1 MMLLNQNG
9 ISINELLTDI
19 INIMDKRSTK
29 MNTLCFK
36 GQTNAG
42 KTLCAN
48 LITSHLTLGTVCRR
62 GYQTAFHFDN
72 LLNRTAALMEEPRIA
87 MITLEEVDL
96 KAMSIDRAALYSGV
110 KQHTLNEPSS
120 MGCPPAP
127 CPLANQTAPGG
138 WRGRRSG
145 REERTTE

>member
-1 MMLLNQNG
+1 
-9 ISINELLTDI
+9 
-19 INIMDKRSTK
+19 

-36 GQTNAG
+36 VQTNTG
-42 KTLCAN
+42 KTLLAN

-72 LLNRTAALMEEPRIA
+72 LVNRTVALMEELRIT
-87 MITLEEVDL
+87 MITRNDYKCLLGGGRFESHV
-96 KAMSIDRAALYSGV
+96 KYGARRVCNVFRAALYSGV
-110 KQHTLNEPSS
+110 KQHTLNEPSA
-120 MGCPPAP
+120 MGCPPVL